1 MIPFRRGKEISS
13 ATLEDGRNK
22 IVLRFDDFPSCPLT
36 DWWFGCEMYAD
47 GRSFRGS
54 SSIKPMRDLYIN
66 YDGSDE
72 ALEKGMTEFTKFML
86 SKYNVHAFPL
96 GYAEHGPATG
106 KFYIGGVDS
115 MYGHWDSGQVG
126 ILLVEARDGQ
136 SVLKRAEAKS
146 IADGVCEQMSY
157 YWRGEVYMVEYI
169 DGNGETDGVSGPY
182 YGDEEYIEGIVENIP
197 SEWKDF
203 IIVSEGEPP
212 ISEYVEKDI
221 IAAIESKRGITVS
234 MNKKPANAS
243 RTKRPS
249 KTGRTSS
256 AKKKPVRATSTAKR
270 KTVSRPKGVR
280 K

>member
-1 MIPFRRGKEISS
+1 M
-13 ATLEDGRNK
+13 
-22 IVLRFDDFPSCPLT
+22 
-36 DWWFGCEMYAD
+36 
-47 GRSFRGS
+47 
-54 SSIKPMRDLYIN
+54 
-66 YDGSDE
+66 
-72 ALEKGMTEFTKFML
+72 
-86 SKYNVHAFPL
+86 
-96 GYAEHGPATG
+96 
-106 KFYIGGVDS
+106 
-115 MYGHWDSGQVG
+115 
-126 ILLVEARDGQ
+126 
-136 SVLKRAEAKS
+136 
-146 IADGVCEQMSY
+146 CEQRSY
-157 YWRGEVYMVEYI
+157 EWRGEVYMVEYI